1 MGLLTDRLERKH
13 SEKRMSLLRKIIAV
27 MRKDVII
34 ELRTKEMFS
43 SMLVFSLIAVF
54 IFSVALD
61 LAAANP
67 IDTTPGLLWV
77 TIAFA
82 GTLGLNRSLAQERE
96 NNCMDG
102 LLLAP
107 MDRSAIFFG
116 KALGNF
122 VFMTVVEIIVVPVF
136 AVLFN
141 VPLLRGSVWLV
152 IVLGTLGYAAVG
164 TLFSTMAVNTRAREV
179 MLPILLLPVSIPV
192 FIPAV
197 NATGVFLA
205 GDALS
210 EAVSWLQ
217 LLLAYD
223 AIIIAVSFMTFDF
236 VVEE

>member
-1 MGLLTDRLERKH
+1 
-13 SEKRMSLLRKIIAV
+13 MSFLGKVVAIIY
-27 MRKDVII
+27 KDVIT

-43 SMLVFSLIAVF
+43 SMLVFSLMAVF

-61 LAAANP
+61 LSATDP
-67 IDTTPGLLWV
+67 LDTTPGLLWV

-82 GTLGLNRSLAQERE
+82 GTLGLNRSLAQEQE
-96 NNCMDG
+96 NHCIDG

-116 KALGNF
+116 KAMGNIL
-122 VFMTVVEIIVVPVF
+122 FMSVVELVVVPVF

-152 IVLGTLGYAAVG
+152 IVLGTVGYGAVG

-179 MLPILLLPVSIPV
+179 MLPILLLPVSVPV
-192 FIPAV
+192 FISAV
-197 NATGVFLA
+197 NATSGFLA
-205 GDALS
+205 GDP
-210 EAVSWLQ
+210 VSDVANWLQ
-217 LLLAYD
+217 LLVAFD
-223 AIIIAVSFMTFDF
+223 AIIIAISFMTFDF

>member
-1 MGLLTDRLERKH
+1 
-13 SEKRMSLLRKIIAV
+13 MSYLFKIIAIV
-27 MRKDVII
+27 HKDVVT

-43 SMLVFSLIAVF
+43 SMLVFSLMTVF

-61 LAAANP
+61 LSAVSP
-67 IDTTPGLLWV
+67 LDSTPGLLWV

-82 GTLGLNRSLAQERE
+82 GTLGLNRSLAQEQE
-96 NNCMDG
+96 NRCIDG

-116 KALGNF
+116 KALGNIL
-122 VFMTVVEIIVVPVF
+122 FMSMVELVVVPVF

-152 IVLGTLGYAAVG
+152 IVLGTVGYAAVG

-179 MLPILLLPVSIPV
+179 MLPILLLPVSVPV
-192 FIPAV
+192 FISAV
-197 NATGVFLA
+197 NATGGFLA
-205 GDALS
+205 GDPLGDVS
-210 EAVSWLQ
+210 SWLR
-217 LLLAYD
+217 LLIAYD

>member
-61 LAAANP
+61 LAASSP

-152 IVLGTLGYAAVG
+152 VVLGTLGYAAVG

-197 NATGVFLA
+197 NATGAFLA

-210 EAVSWLQ
+210 EVASWLR
-217 LLLAYD
+217 LLLVYD